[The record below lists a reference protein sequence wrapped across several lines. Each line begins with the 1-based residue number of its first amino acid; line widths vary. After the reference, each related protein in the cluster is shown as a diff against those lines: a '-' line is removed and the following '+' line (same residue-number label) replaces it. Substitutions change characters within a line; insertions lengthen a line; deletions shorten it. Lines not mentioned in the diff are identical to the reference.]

1 MEVDTWSRMVTGPLA
16 QYSQG
21 FAGELARLG
30 YTQRG
35 MQKQFDL
42 VAHLSRW
49 LDEQGLRA
57 QEFTG
62 TTLTEY
68 VHGRRDAGYRRFI
81 SERAPRVLTYLRQL
95 GVVPEASA
103 PDGPVEELLGRYQA
117 YLAEERGVTAGTIAC
132 YQPCARRFLSE
143 RVTNGGLDLH
153 ELSGAD
159 VIQFV
164 RRESR
169 RVSVR
174 SAQNMVAALRS
185 VLRFLYVAGEAP
197 ARANVVPAVAGW
209 KAAGLPRALPPDQVG
224 RILKTCDRTT
234 NVGRRNYAML
244 ILLAHLGLRA
254 GEVTTLELDDLDWR
268 RGELIIRG
276 KGNRFERLPLPHAVG
291 EAISDYLVHSRPQT
305 DSRRV
310 FLRARAPM
318 ANFISVGSITRA
330 MENACRRA
338 GLPAVGTHWLRRST
352 GTQLLRSGAS
362 LQEVSQVLRH
372 RDLHTTSLYAKADR
386 LSLGELAR
394 PWPVSAA

>member
-1 MEVDTWSRMVTGPLA
+1 VSATARGATTTHPGPGVVVGLLLLAAVAWAGTVVVAQRMGVMAGTMGLA
-16 QYSQG
+16 VPA
-21 FAGELARLG
+21 FLLVWLLMMVAMMLPAVLPVARL
-30 YTQRG
+30 
-35 MQKQFDL
+35 
-42 VAHLSRW
+42 HLRTIGQ
-49 LDEQGLRA
+49 DR
-57 QEFTG
+57 
-62 TTLTEY
+62 
-68 VHGRRDAGYRRFI
+68 
-81 SERAPRVLTYLRQL
+81 RVLR
-95 GVVPEASA
+95 V
-103 PDGPVEELLGRYQA
+103 
-117 YLAEERGVTAGTIAC
+117 AG
-132 YQPCARRFLSE
+132 FLSGYLL
-143 RVTNGGLDLH
+143 V
-153 ELSGAD
+153 
-159 VIQFV
+159 
-164 RRESR
+164 
-169 RVSVR
+169 
-174 SAQNMVAALRS
+174 
-185 VLRFLYVAGEAP
+185 
-197 ARANVVPAVAGW
+197 W

-318 ANFISVGSITRA
+318 ADFISVGSITRA

-386 LSLGELAR
+386 LSLRELAR